1 MNDKEYHCK
10 DCYYFTYWNGHTK
23 EEGFGTCCADGF
35 SDPCNGNNLSCNLF
49 DLDEEKI
56 DI

>member
-10 DCYYFTYWNGHTK
+10 DCYYFTYWNGHAK